1 MLVVFGN
8 TIVVKASSIS
18 LESILTISF
27 PRITVIELA
36 LDSMLNVVSLI
47 IALMAFI
54 ENVSLFAIYGERVAL
69 ALILLESRIN
79 DRLSITRVKDN

>member
-1 MLVVFGN
+1 VLVVFGN

>member
-1 MLVVFGN
+1 VFGN